1 MSSGSSR
8 FNEESIKFLLKL
20 KNDCELKKRMQ
31 QEMYEA
37 SLAESPW
44 PRSYCFAA
52 FDGWSC
58 WNTTPAGE
66 VAFAPCPTF
75 VTGFD
80 RKRFAFRKCMENGS
94 WFRHPDTGQTWS
106 NYTTCVDM
114 DDFEFRKIVNIIYVV
129 GYSVSFT
136 AIIISLIIFLT
147 FRRFIQMRDERLY
160 PCGSRGV
167 CSKRCGGVRPSS
179 LRCTR
184 IAIHV
189 QLFSSFALNDFMWI
203 LWYKLVVGNTE
214 VVQENRLM
222 CQALHVLLQYLM
234 VANYL
239 WMFCEGLHLH
249 LALVVVFVK
258 DDSAMRWFYF
268 VGWILP
274 ALITGLY
281 AAVRMSFADETRQ
294 CWMNESHIQWIL
306 TVPVLLSMLA
316 SLGFL
321 INVVRVLLTKLHCNS
336 ANPAPIGLR
345 KAVRAA
351 LILVPLFGIHH
362 ILIPFRPEPNGPGEW
377 FYQVFSAL
385 LVSLQGFCVSL
396 LFCFANV
403 DVHSAFKAMA
413 RRIRRRHTDTGNL
426 TATQTREVV

>member
-1 MSSGSSR
+1 M
-8 FNEESIKFLLKL
+8 KL
-20 KNDCELKKRMQ
+20 KRECEIRKRHQ
-31 QEMYEA
+31 LEMFPTKVA
-37 SLAESPW
+37 DRTGLRP
-44 PRSYCFAA
+44 YCAA
-52 FDGWSC
+52 TFDGWSC
-58 WNTTPAGE
+58 WNTTPSGE
-66 VAFAPCPTF
+66 IALAPCPNF

-80 RKRFAFRKCMENGS
+80 TKRFAFRKCMDNGS
-94 WFRHPDTGQTWS
+94 WFRHPDTGQPWS

-114 DDFEFRKIVNIIYVV
+114 DDLEFRKIVNIIYVV
-129 GYSVSFT
+129 GYSVSFA
-136 AIIISLIIFLT
+136 AIVISLIIFLT
-147 FRRFIQMRDERLY
+147 FR
-160 PCGSRGV
+160 
-167 CSKRCGGVRPSS
+167 S

-189 QLFSSFALNDFMWI
+189 QLFSSFAANDLMWI
-203 LWYKLVVGNTE
+203 VWYKMVIGNPI
-214 VVQENRLM
+214 VVQENRFM

-258 DDSAMRWFYF
+258 DDNAMRWFYF
-268 VGWILP
+268 IGWFLP
-274 ALITGLY
+274 AILAGIY
-281 AAVRMSFADETRQ
+281 ALVRSSYPDETSQ
-294 CWMNESHIQWIL
+294 CWLSESHTQWIL

-362 ILIPFRPEPNGPGEW
+362 ILIPFRPEPNGPGERV
-377 FYQVFSAL
+377 YQVFSAL

-403 DVHSAFKAMA
+403 DVHAAFKAMA
-413 RRIRRRHTDTGNL
+413 RRIRRRATDNGNL